1 MTEKKVKF
9 AEEKMMNK
17 RKKIWRN
24 KDRQYKYE
32 EEEAKVYEE
41 PQMETPKEFEES
53 VAHYK
58 RCCNPKDP
66 LYQAPTETLKASVS
80 AWKPFTPLKI
90 IDYLPCVIY
99 EWEPEPE
106 PEPQIK
112 WWNNKVIR
120 DEYDLEDD
128 NDGWFD

>member
-1 MTEKKVKF
+1 MKSVKF
-9 AEEKMMNK
+9 AEQKNLNK
-17 RKKIWRN
+17 QKKIWRN

-32 EEEAKVYEE
+32 EEESKVYEE
-41 PQMETPKEFEES
+41 PPMETPKEFEES

-66 LYQAPTETLKASVS
+66 LYQAPIQSLKAKVS

-90 IDYLPCVIY
+90 MHYLPCIIY
-99 EWEPEPE
+99 EPEPEE

-120 DEYDLEDD
+120 DEYDFEDG
-128 NDGWFD
+128 DGWFD